1 MTAVFVVEDEPLAA
15 EAHAAIVERLPGF
28 TCSGTA
34 GSVAAAT
41 AALLGPD
48 AVEAEV
54 LLLDLH
60 LPDGN
65 GLELVAN
72 LRRGGLRP
80 VVLAVTADRDL
91 RAVKGA
97 LGAGVTD
104 YLLKPFT
111 ASVLEAKLARAAAS
125 SAAARV
131 ALDQRRI
138 DRAFETLHAE
148 PELQKGLQ
156 QDTLALVRRE
166 LAGGAARSASE
177 VAEAASLSRPTARRY
192 LEHLVAEGEA
202 ERRSRYGQPGRPE
215 LEYRLR

>member
-1 MTAVFVVEDEPLAA
+1 VTAVFVVEDEPLSA
-15 EAHAAIVERLPGF
+15 EAHAMIVARMEGF

-34 GSVAAAT
+34 GSVEEAAA
-41 AALLGPD
+41 ALIGPD
-48 AVEAEV
+48 AVEADV

-65 GLELVAN
+65 GLELVAR
-72 LRRGGLRP
+72 LRREGVRP
-80 VVLAVTADRDL
+80 AVLAVTADRDL

-104 YLLKPFT
+104 YLLKPF
-111 ASVLEAKLARAAAS
+111 AAAALEAKLARALGS
-125 SAAARV
+125 TSAARI

-138 DRAFETLHAE
+138 DRAFDTLHAE

-156 QDTLALVRRE
+156 LDTLALVRQA
-166 LAGGAARSASE
+166 LAEGAARSASE
-177 VAEAASLSRPTARRY
+177 VAASTALSRPTARRY
-192 LEHLVAEGEA
+192 LEHLVADGTA
-202 ERRSRYGQPGRPE
+202 ERHPRYGQPGRPE